1 MVRQSL
7 ADDALEAHA
16 ARVHEE
22 QGAVLVVMLAEDDAD
37 PPAKQPGQPLLA
49 VAQRQV
55 PKILAVKL
63 QEVQGVQH
71 GLADGAAAMQITEH
85 RDAIRTAHHG
95 LFIDRKRRAPQSG
108 RFARDRRMALAPV
121 VAARGKETD
130 AVAVAAACSL

>member
-1 MVRQSL
+1 
-7 ADDALEAHA
+7 
-16 ARVHEE
+16 
-22 QGAVLVVMLAEDDAD
+22 MLAEDDAD
-37 PPAKQPGQPLLA
+37 PPPAKQPCQPLLA

-55 PKILAVKL
+55 PKILAIKL
-63 QEVQGVQH
+63 QEVEGVQH

-85 RDAIRTAHHG
+85 GDAIRTAHHG

-108 RFARDRRMALAPV
+108 RFARDRRMALALV